1 MYRCPA
7 GKELRL
13 RQLARSASGVFW
25 EYQADKKDCAVC
37 PLRGKC
43 LSENDRR
50 GARKVSVS
58 YFAADR
64 QHDLERRCSPEYA
77 EKVICSR
84 FGYL

>member
-50 GARKVSVS
+50 GAQKVSVS

-77 EKVICSR
+77 GKVMCSR